1 MDLYKG
7 MWWLRLKLTGPID
20 LSAGR
25 FITFQNT
32 TGVVFLYFT
41 TKMQKQM
48 LYKKV
53 ENKNI
58 IRYSILLLDYE
69 LQLLLLS
76 IRD

>member
-7 MWWLRLKLTGPID
+7 RWLRLKLTGPTDLPAD
-20 LSAGR
+20 LS
-25 FITFQNT
+25 
-32 TGVVFLYFT
+32 YFKT
-41 TKMQKQM
+41 LQVMPFSTLLIKLQKQV